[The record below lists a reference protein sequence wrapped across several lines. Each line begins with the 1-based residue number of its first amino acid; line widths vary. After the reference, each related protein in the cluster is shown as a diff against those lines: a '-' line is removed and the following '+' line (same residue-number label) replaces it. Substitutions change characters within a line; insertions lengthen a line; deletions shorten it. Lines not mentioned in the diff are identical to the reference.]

1 MATPRATPPPPAIA
15 APSTSTRDAAIQRLI
30 TLVIDDPAQ
39 GLALLPTL
47 LRQVRARDGS
57 SERLLQALE
66 ERRASASPG
75 AIDLIRGEVFRD
87 AGRFDEAIAAFH
99 RSADERPSSAAAWRS
114 LARVLHQLDHPAEA
128 LAAYTRAAALSTS
141 RDDRAEILRAQ
152 MDLSVAT
159 NDMERARTSHRD
171 LVALLPGS
179 AAVRRELADVLVARQ
194 RWPSAVSELERVAR
208 SLEGDLRVLPAVLR
222 DLGRAQLRAGMLD
235 EAERTL
241 LRAMGGGS
249 TPAIE
254 VDVYESLAEI
264 HEQRQDLG
272 AWIASLERQPGG
284 GAERWA
290 FLGRRYA
297 ALGQSDG
304 AVRALRRAITLRP
317 RDVDLRVQLVQA
329 LTQAGRV
336 DEALAA
342 RRALVAA
349 VPREV
354 RYAVD
359 LADELQRAG
368 RRADAIAT
376 LTAASARAGADAES
390 HEQLAQAFAR
400 MGAAD
405 LATRETERVV
415 QLDPGDP
422 AALEALGD
430 RHWERGDRSGA
441 VAVWERIR
449 QRARSRAEGH
459 RAIGEVF
466 ARHDLLPDAIT
477 AFRLALDLRPDDVTS
492 TRLLAQTQEQA
503 RDFPGAIETWRRLI
517 ALPATDPDLRGEARA
532 RIASLWNLQG
542 LLPGYA
548 TRLEES
554 LQADPS
560 SVEAALDLVE
570 VYARLRRPADL
581 ERALLRVVT
590 LQPADARSWLAIE
603 RVRVERGDLPGAVE
617 ALQRVLAIDPR
628 RGREVY
634 PRLARHALS
643 MHRDADAVGFAA
655 RAVELN
661 PDDAAGHRELGDLY
675 RARGELD
682 RAVGAYRRALSLND
696 RDFESA
702 LRLADLHLVRG
713 EAVEAVDRLRS
724 VVRRSTDDDL
734 VGRAGRIAVQVAVAT
749 HGADALAADLAA
761 GSAAAPSRA
770 VLHRLQSELFLAW
783 LRPDVE
789 ALADVDP
796 TRAAEA
802 RARLRR
808 LSSRAVRP
816 LLDVLAEPGAA
827 RQLLAVRILGA
838 MQSADAV
845 QSLLGVAAR
854 VDLDGVTSRE
864 ALRAAVSSADAR
876 AIPSLVALL
885 RGGHVGASVAAWGL
899 SRLSGPGIDAALR
912 TALLRPD
919 ADSPAA
925 MAALALAARR
935 SVAARPALETVI
947 ARTADGPLRAAALIA
962 WASLVPASAQ
972 WAERLARESALGP
985 WSHAASLAAL
995 GASAATQPTLRLP
1008 LWRAAFGTTSASS
1021 PPGAALAEVAAASLS
1036 RSVHGEGLFEGP
1048 AWQAAGSA
1056 DGAAAVLV
1064 SLFLQVGR
1072 ADDGAAV
1079 LVRDEAV
1086 AVATLREALADPFRR
1101 EVAVASLDAAT
1112 TLPPIASQPL
1122 SAAPAAARD
1131 ARHRVLTM
1139 LAPSLAAAWP
1149 TYSPGGRPALLR
1161 VLAQTDDA
1169 AAVDVLRAAAL
1180 LPDPTIRALATRA
1193 LATGGR
1199 GVVAPAGEATAAL
1212 ARVAARSDWSDRLLA
1227 VESLGRI
1234 PGEESTRSLGEAAV
1248 GDPYAWVRRAALRL
1262 LIARHE
1268 PIVVE
1273 VLRRISEHDV
1283 DASLRTEAGEALR
1296 RR

>member
-1 MATPRATPPPPAIA
+1 MPPPPPAAVA
-15 APSTSTRDAAIQRLI
+15 APTTSARDAAIERL
-30 TLVIDDPAQ
+30 TALVADDPDQ

-66 ERRASASPG
+66 DRRAATSPG
-75 AIDLIRGEVFRD
+75 GVDLIRGEVFRD
-87 AGRFDEAIAAFH
+87 AGRFDEAIAAFR
-99 RSADERPSSAAAWRS
+99 RSTDERPSRAAAWRS
-114 LARVLHQLDHPAEA
+114 LARLLHQLDHPADA
-128 LAAYTRAAALSTS
+128 LAAYARAAALSTA

-159 NDMERARTSHRD
+159 NDMEGARASHRA

-194 RWPSAVSELERVAR
+194 RWNAAVSELERVAQ
-208 SLEGDLRVLPAVLR
+208 SLVGDLRVLPAVLR
-222 DLGRAQLRAGMLD
+222 DLGRAQLRAGMPD

-241 LRAMGGGS
+241 LRAMGAGS

-254 VDVYESLAEI
+254 IDAYEALAEI

-272 AWIASLERQPGG
+272 AWVASLERQPGG
-284 GAERWA
+284 GVERWA

-317 RDVDLRVQLVQA
+317 GDVDLRVQLVQA

-359 LADELQRAG
+359 LADELMRGG

-376 LTAASARAGADAES
+376 LTTASARAGADAES
-390 HEQLAQAFAR
+390 HEQLAQAFVR
-400 MGAAD
+400 LGAAD

-422 AALEALGD
+422 GALEALGD
-430 RHWERGDRSGA
+430 RHWERGDRAGA

-449 QRARSRAEGH
+449 QHARARADGH

-477 AFRLALDLRPDDVTS
+477 AFRLAIDLRPDDVAS

-503 RDFPGAIETWRRLI
+503 RDLAGAIETWRRLI
-517 ALPATDPDLRGEARA
+517 ALPNADADLRGEARS

-542 LLPGYA
+542 VLPGYA
-548 TRLEES
+548 VRLEES
-554 LQADPS
+554 LRADPS
-560 SVEAALDLVE
+560 AVEPALDLVE
-570 VYARLRRPADL
+570 VYARLHRPADL
-581 ERALLRVVT
+581 EGALLRVVA
-590 LQPADARSWLAIE
+590 LQPADARAWLAIE
-603 RVRVERGDLPGAVE
+603 RVRVERGDIAGAVE
-617 ALQRVLAIDPR
+617 ALQRVIAIDPR

-634 PRLARHALS
+634 PRLARHAQA
-643 MHRDADAVGFAA
+643 MHRDADAVAFAA

-682 RAVGAYRRALSLND
+682 RALGAYRRALGLND

-702 LRLADLHLVRG
+702 LRLADIHLVRG

-724 VVRRSTDDDL
+724 VVRRSSDDDL

-761 GSAAAPSRA
+761 GSAAAPGRA

-789 ALADVDP
+789 ALSDADP
-796 TRAAEA
+796 ARAAEA
-802 RARLRR
+802 RARLGR

-816 LLDVLAEPGAA
+816 LLDALAEPGAT
-827 RQLLAVRILGA
+827 RQQLAVRTLRA
-838 MQSADAV
+838 MQNADAV
-845 QSLLGVAAR
+845 QSLLGVHAR
-854 VDLDGVTSRE
+854 LDLDGVTRRE
-864 ALRAAVSSADAR
+864 ALGAAASSADAR

-885 RGGHVGASVAAWGL
+885 RGNDASAAGVAAWGL
-899 SRLSGPGIDAALR
+899 ARLPGPGVDAALR
-912 TALLRPD
+912 AALLRPD
-919 ADSPAA
+919 SDSPAA
-925 MAALALAARR
+925 FAALALAARR
-935 SVAARPALETVI
+935 SVAARPALETVL
-947 ARTADGPLRAAALIA
+947 ARTADGPLHAAALLA
-962 WASLVPASAQ
+962 WASLTPPGAG
-972 WAERLARESALGP
+972 WAERVAREGALGP
-985 WSHAASLAAL
+985 WSHAASLAVL
-995 GASAATQPTLRLP
+995 GAPASTQPSLRLP
-1008 LWRAAFGTTSASS
+1008 LWRAAFGSASALS
-1021 PPGAALAEVAAASLS
+1021 PPGASLAEVAAGSLS
-1036 RSVHGEGLFEGP
+1036 RSVRGEGLFEGR
-1048 AWQAAGSA
+1048 AWREAGSA
-1056 DGAAAVLV
+1056 DGAAGVLV
-1064 SLFLQVGR
+1064 SLFLQAGR
-1072 ADDGAAV
+1072 ADDGAAA
-1079 LVRDEAV
+1079 LVRDETV

-1101 EVAVASLDAAT
+1101 ELAVASLDAST
-1112 TLPPIASQPL
+1112 TLPPIAPQPL
-1122 SAAPAAARD
+1122 ASAAATARD
-1131 ARHRVLTM
+1131 TRQRVLAA

-1169 AAVDVLRAAAL
+1169 AALEVLRQAAL
-1180 LPDPTIRALATRA
+1180 LPDPTTRALATRA
-1193 LATGGR
+1193 LATARR
-1199 GVVAPAGEATAAL
+1199 GTAPSQAEGPAAL
-1212 ARVAARSDWSDRLLA
+1212 ARVAVRPEWSDRLLA
-1227 VESLGRI
+1227 VESLGRS
-1234 PGEESTRSLGEAAV
+1234 PGADATRSLSEAAL

-1268 PIVVE
+1268 PDVVE
-1273 VLRRISEHDV
+1273 VLRQVRDHDV
-1283 DASLRTEAGEALR
+1283 DASLRAEAREALR
-1296 RR
+1296 DR